1 MWPLFRRAA
10 ISFWQ
15 LTFLERSKNVVNTAM
30 KWICVD
36 CMNSKE
42 FLVSFSRL
50 SVRHQF
56 MFHYQEN
63 SNEMQF
69 VAVGWPLFIRFNS
82 IAQVSESECQCNAA
96 KWSFIKKTRNHYPLC
111 FALMDTVFC
120 RVVEDFVSTFPSFS
134 FFFYTSLTS
143 AGVYRLSAA
152 VGDLVVVVESEVS
165 GAPFPNE
172 TTAAVCQSAA
182 DFGIWNPKKKI
193 K

>member
-96 KWSFIKKTRNHYPLC
+96 KWSFIKKTRNHYPFTLFC
-111 FALMDTVFC
+111 FDGHGILPSCRRFCFHFPVFFVFFLHFVNVGGCLSIVCCSRRPC
-120 RVVEDFVSTFPSFS
+120 RRRGKR
-134 FFFYTSLTS
+134 SLGCS
-143 AGVYRLSAA
+143 ISERNDGRRLPI
-152 VGDLVVVVESEVS
+152 GRRFWNLES
-165 GAPFPNE
+165 
-172 TTAAVCQSAA
+172 
-182 DFGIWNPKKKI
+182 KKK